1 MANTYLIQGEDLIAF
16 GKELFKKAGMSE
28 ADADFHANALVQT
41 NYWGIDSHGVIRIPA
56 YFKRMING
64 AVNVKPHIK
73 TVRGEGCLEVLDA
86 DAAAGFIGA
95 KAGME
100 RAIKNAKKTG
110 IAACGVINSN
120 HFGAGALYARM
131 AAEKGM
137 IGIAMTNVKP
147 LIVAPGA
154 SQPVT
159 GNNPIAFAI
168 PTYGDFPF
176 VLDMSLSVVAGGKLT
191 LAIKKKEKIPMDWAT
206 DKEGRPTDD
215 PQKAFDGYLL
225 PMGGHK
231 GLGLS
236 YVVDILSGVITGG
249 VFSKEMKSMYANPEE
264 PSLTGH
270 FFIAIDISRIITEE
284 AMKERMAIFKD
295 NLKSTPMWQ
304 EGAEM
309 LLPGEIEYRKEKE
322 RKEQGIPVPITTYE
336 ELMELAKEYDVKS
349 PLIRLN

>member
-64 AVNVKPHIK
+64 AVNVKPDIK

-191 LAIKKKEKIPMDWAT
+191 LAFKKKEKIPMDWAT

>member
-64 AVNVKPHIK
+64 AVNVKPDIK

-249 VFSKEMKSMYANPEE
+249 AFSKEMKSMYANPEE

>member
-64 AVNVKPHIK
+64 AVNVKPDIK

-147 LIVAPGA
+147 LIVASGA